1 MNDLKQ
7 TLVDNYKV
15 VSIGGMVLGGVIVA
29 LNVVSIVRG
38 MNTVVSV
45 VGIVFGAIAIVFAA
59 FTFIKGVN

>member
-15 VSIGGMVLGGVIVA
+15 VSIGGMVLGAVIVG
-29 LNVVSIVRG
+29 LNVASIVRG

-45 VGIVFGAIAIVFAA
+45 VGIVFGAIAIVFSV